1 MDAAWRGYVRQHRPL
16 ARIAAAS
23 RAQQDMRS
31 TLAKDRMS
39 DPIVRKL
46 QECLLE
52 SVERPDQASRLFV
65 EHIRLALN
73 AHLSHGCGVN
83 TAEKTARDG
92 LAPWQERR
100 AKELIDARLGSE
112 VRLAELAH
120 ECELSPGHFARAF
133 KRTTGKSPYRWLLE
147 RRIERSQQLLRTSG
161 LPVAEIALKC
171 GFADQSHFTR
181 VFTQT
186 AGMSPRAWQRA
197 HRE

>member
-1 MDAAWRGYVRQHRPL
+1 MATSGSIARSRESPRPPEHSIGYAFNPCKGPDVRSYREKAARVPPGIRRTAGSSEPTFCRTYPTGTKRSPL
-16 ARIAAAS
+16 AW
-23 RAQQDMRS
+23 MR
-31 TLAKDRMS
+31 
-39 DPIVRKL
+39 RKHRG
-46 QECLLE
+46 ENGP
-52 SVERPDQASRLFV
+52 RR
-65 EHIRLALN
+65 
-73 AHLSHGCGVN
+73 
-83 TAEKTARDG
+83 

-133 KRTTGKSPYRWLLE
+133 KRTTRKSPYRWLLE